1 MLMDS
6 VFIEKPLLP
15 EREAALCAVSEEAE
29 DVIAGL
35 EKRGIKVLRVRR
47 ADNLPEPICS
57 HADLQVLP
65 LGGDLAAVNEQQE
78 ELIGE
83 LEKEGFRIIRVGEFG
98 KEYPHDC
105 RLNLLPID
113 HMLMGNTRVIPQELL
128 VLGGFSAVNV
138 RQGYTRCSSVL
149 IDDNTVIT
157 DDVSIGETLLNFAK
171 YSVIMKQKEILLE
184 GYDHGFIGGTCG
196 KISSSVLAFAGRI
209 PGSEFGELLKSTL
222 EGLGISWCELGDPAL
237 RDVGGIV
244 PLKQRKE

>member
-15 EREAALCAVSEEAE
+15 GREAALCAVSEEAE
-29 DVIAGL
+29 DVIADL
-35 EKRGIKVLRVRR
+35 EKRGISVLRVRR

-65 LGGDLAAVNEQQE
+65 LGKDLIAVNEQQTGLIASLE
-78 ELIGE
+78 E
-83 LEKEGFRIIRVGEFG
+83 EGFRVIRVGEFG
-98 KEYPHDC
+98 KEYPWDC
-105 RLNLLPID
+105 RLNLLPLD
-113 HMLMGNTRVIPQELL
+113 DRLMGNIRVIPQEI
-128 VLGGFSAVNV
+128 VFLGGFSAVNV

-149 IDDNTVIT
+149 IDSNTVIT
-157 DDVSIGETLLNFAK
+157 DDTSIGETLLNFAK

-196 KISSSVLAFAGRI
+196 KISDTALAFAGRI

-222 EGLGISWCELGDPAL
+222 EGLGVSFCELGDSSL
-237 RDVGGIV
+237 RDIGGIV